1 MGWQDVVAIGVVLG
15 AVFYL
20 SSLGWKGL
28 IGGKSRGCGSSC
40 GKCSTADGKADG
52 FAAGPGQVVSIGLL
66 RGAPPRQAAMDAE
79 RAERSEIP

>member
-28 IGGKSRGCGSSC
+28 IGGKGGGCGSSC

-52 FAAGPGQVVSIGLL
+52 GSAGPQLVSIGMP
-66 RGAPPRQAAMDAE
+66 RSGPTRQAPSEAE
-79 RAERSEIP
+79 RAER